1 MYIMPENITGY
12 VEFASWTNEATF
24 GYFFFLVIIG
34 FWLTIFLTLSGK
46 KREAKDAFLV
56 ASFVCTILGFLV
68 RIMSLMT
75 DVQTAVFF
83 FALVGGALWNWLAE

>member
-1 MYIMPENITGY
+1 MYELPSNVTTY
-12 VEFASWTNEATF
+12 VEFATWTNATTF
-24 GYFFFLVIIG
+24 GYFFFLAIIG
-34 FWLTIFLTLSGK
+34 FWLTIFLTLLGK

-75 DVQTAVFF
+75 DVQAAVFF